1 MISFP
6 VLLFLVPPTLDRA
19 GSTDEVT
26 VVRGNSATFICL
38 ADGTPSPTVTWLK
51 SGAALPKDSQLSLI
65 NQNSTLQISLAR
77 VDHTGRYTCT
87 ARNQAGDA
95 SRHFSLKVLGKR
107 KYKSKFILFKKK
119 QNHWCLS
126 PLSDPPRINGSGAPT
141 EVSVVVNH
149 ILELVCEAEGIPVPT
164 LTWLKDGRPLPLTDS
179 IRLLRD
185 GEVLRI
191 ASAQVQ
197 YNEWASPKIHNVK

>member
-1 MISFP
+1 MISFS

-38 ADGTPSPTVTWLK
+38 ADGTPSPTITWLK

-87 ARNQAGDA
+87 AHNQAGEA

-107 KYKSKFILFKKK
+107 EYNKSKCILF
-119 QNHWCLS
+119 
-126 PLSDPPRINGSGAPT
+126 
-141 EVSVVVNH
+141 
-149 ILELVCEAEGIPVPT
+149 
-164 LTWLKDGRPLPLTDS
+164 
-179 IRLLRD
+179 
-185 GEVLRI
+185 
-191 ASAQVQ
+191 
-197 YNEWASPKIHNVK
+197 